1 MSKFNACEYSSS
13 QYDWLNFSENM
24 TTTKGEVEL
33 RELIAAWDFKR
44 KGIPS
49 KKIVGD

>member
-1 MSKFNACEYSSS
+1 MLLQRFFKHLLLHC
-13 QYDWLNFSENM
+13 SENM
-24 TTTKGEVEL
+24 TTTKGELEL